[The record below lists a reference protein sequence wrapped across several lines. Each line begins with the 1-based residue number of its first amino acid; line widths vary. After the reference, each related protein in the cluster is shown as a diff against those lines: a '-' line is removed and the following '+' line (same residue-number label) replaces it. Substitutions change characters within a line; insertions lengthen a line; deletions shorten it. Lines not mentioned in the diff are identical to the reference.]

1 MTKATVLALALLAFW
16 GSATFAVED
25 DKDKEK
31 KPAAAIKMEF
41 KDAALDTVLEQLSDS
56 TGLIIV
62 KDGAI
67 DSRITIISKQ
77 AMNLEDA
84 ISLLNTVLKEKGFV
98 GIRTGKILKIVKLEE
113 AKKRNIPVHTGGD
126 PTKVEAN
133 DEVITQVIPI
143 KYVDAVQLKK
153 DFAPLMPSYADL
165 SANASSNNLIV
176 TDTGANMKRLLEI
189 ISALDTQTSTVAAVK
204 VFQLK
209 YASAAAAAKLITDVF
224 KPDNAG
230 QQQGNQ
236 GFFGGR
242 FRPQFGGGGFG
253 GAGGGGADGA
263 QDKEQGHQAQKVTA
277 SSDERT
283 NTVVVSASPETL
295 KVIEGIMK
303 DLDNNP
309 ATEQGVFM
317 YRLKNAQSRNL
328 EGVLNSLFG
337 GNTSS
342 SSRSQT
348 TQRTT
353 PGTGGGAT
361 RNNSGG
367 GGGSGFGATGG
378 SGGSGLGTST
388 TSANNGRATGFNQG
402 TGGGSVSGAGA
413 SGMAGDLTGQVFIV
427 ADNDSNSLMVLT
439 PSKNFDR
446 VKAVIAE
453 LDKPVRQVIIK
464 VLIAEVTHDKTHDV
478 GMDSSVLTNG
488 ALKNVL
494 TNFGVA
500 SQTTGAIAKVV
511 TGDVTIALRALET
524 EGKLEV
530 LSRPQI
536 VTSDNQTSNITVG
549 QEVPFI
555 VSSRTTDTG
564 QTVNTI
570 QYQDIGI
577 ILNVTAHIN
586 EEGLVIMDVAPEV
599 SSLTGTTV
607 PISETV
613 SAPVFAKRS
622 AQTRVGV
629 QDGQTV
635 VIGGLM
641 EDRKTDNNQ
650 GIPLLRNVPGIGLLF
665 GRRQRDKSKTELL
678 IFLTPHVAHE
688 PTSLEPMSADD
699 ADHLKLVPS
708 AVAPGTYEEHRDGLN
723 RGGPQIYSI
732 EHAPVELPIQKST
745 LPMPVPERP
754 LLRDG
759 PVVPDRPLLRDGPVV
774 PERPLLPERPY
785 RSEKP
790 VPDRPLLPEKVVPP
804 EKPVPEKPTLPE
816 KR

>member
-1 MTKATVLALALLAFW
+1 MKTVSVVTLAVLACW
-16 GSATFAVED
+16 GSATFAGED
-25 DKDKEK
+25 DK
-31 KPAAAIKMEF
+31 KPVVAVKMEF

-56 TGLIIV
+56 AGLTIV
-62 KDGAI
+62 KDAVI
-67 DSRITIISKQ
+67 DGRITIISKQ
-77 AMNLEDA
+77 SMNVDEA
-84 ISLLNTVLKEKGFV
+84 ITLLNTVLKEKGFV

-153 DFAPLMPSYADL
+153 DFAPLIPSYADL
-165 SANASSNNLIV
+165 SANATSNTLIV
-176 TDTGANMKRLLEI
+176 TDTGANIKRLLQI
-189 ISALDTQTSTVAAVK
+189 ISSLDTQTSTVADVR

-209 YASAAAAAKLITDVF
+209 YANAASAAKLINEIF
-224 KPDNAG
+224 KVDTNPQQNNQG
-230 QQQGNQ
+230 NFFQRIRQQQMGL
-236 GFFGGR
+236 
-242 FRPQFGGGGFG
+242 PD
-253 GAGGGGADGA
+253 AG
-263 QDKEQGHQAQKVTA
+263 QDKEQGHKPPKVTA

-283 NTVVVSASPETL
+283 NAVVVSAAPDTL
-295 KVIEGIMK
+295 KVIEGIVK
-303 DLDNNP
+303 DLDANP
-309 ATEQGVFM
+309 ASEQAVFI
-317 YRLKNAQSRNL
+317 YHLKNAQSRNL

-337 GNTSS
+337 SS
-342 SSRSQT
+342 GSSASRSPT
-348 TQRTT
+348 AARTT
-353 PGTGGGAT
+353 PGTGSGASRT
-361 RNNSGG
+361 NSG
-367 GGGSGFGATGG
+367 TG
-378 SGGSGLGTST
+378 GGSGLGATSNSGVGSSSSSNT
-388 TSANNGRATGFNQG
+388 NRATQGFNQG
-402 TGGGSVSGAGA
+402 AAGGTTAGGTSSVT
-413 SGMAGDLTGQVFIV
+413 GDLTGQVFIV

-446 VKAVIAE
+446 VKAVIAD

-464 VLIAEVTHDKTHDV
+464 VLIAEVTHDKTSDV
-478 GMDSSVLTNG
+478 GTDSSVLTNG

-500 SQTTGAIAKVV
+500 SQTTGAIAKVL

-530 LSRPQI
+530 LSRPSI
-536 VTSDNQTSNITVG
+536 VASDNQTSNITVG

-586 EEGLVIMDVAPEV
+586 EDGLVIMDVAPEV

-613 SAPVFAKRS
+613 NAPVFAKRS

-641 EDRKTDNNQ
+641 EDKKTENNQ
-650 GIPLLRNVPGIGLLF
+650 GIPVLRNIPGLGLLF
-665 GRRQRDKSKTELL
+665 GRKQKDKSKTELL

-688 PTSLEPMSADD
+688 PCALEPMSQAD
-699 ADHLKLVPS
+699 ALHLKLIPK
-708 AVAPGTYEEHRDGLN
+708 AIKPGTYEEHREGLE
-723 RGGPQIYSI
+723 RGGPQIISPVLPDG
-732 EHAPVELPIQKST
+732 EPVELK
-745 LPMPVPERP
+745 R
-754 LLRDG
+754 
-759 PVVPDRPLLRDGPVV
+759 
-774 PERPLLPERPY
+774 
-785 RSEKP
+785 
-790 VPDRPLLPEKVVPP
+790 PEK
-804 EKPVPEKPTLPE
+804 K
-816 KR
+816 

>member
-1 MTKATVLALALLAFW
+1 MKTVSVVTLAVLACW

-25 DKDKEK
+25 DK
-31 KPAAAIKMEF
+31 KPVVAVKMEF

-56 TGLIIV
+56 AGLTIV
-62 KDGAI
+62 KDAVI
-67 DSRITIISKQ
+67 DGRITIISKQ
-77 AMNLEDA
+77 SMNVDEA
-84 ISLLNTVLKEKGFV
+84 ITLLNTVLKEKGFV
-98 GIRTGKILKIVKLEE
+98 GIRTGKILKIVKLDE

-153 DFAPLMPSYADL
+153 DFAPLIPSYADL
-165 SANASSNNLIV
+165 SANATSNTLIV
-176 TDTGANMKRLLEI
+176 TDTGANIKRLLQI
-189 ISALDTQTSTVAAVK
+189 IASLDTQTSTVADVK

-209 YASAAAAAKLITDVF
+209 YANAASAAKLINEIF
-224 KPDNAG
+224 KSDTNPQQNNQANLFQRIR
-230 QQQGNQ
+230 QQQMGLPD
-236 GFFGGR
+236 GG
-242 FRPQFGGGGFG
+242 
-253 GAGGGGADGA
+253 
-263 QDKEQGHQAQKVTA
+263 QDKEQGHKPPKVTA

-283 NTVVVSASPETL
+283 NAVVVSAAPDTL
-295 KVIEGIMK
+295 KVIEGIVK
-303 DLDNNP
+303 DLDANP
-309 ATEQGVFM
+309 ASEQAVFI

-328 EGVLNSLFG
+328 ESVLNSLFG
-337 GNTSS
+337 
-342 SSRSQT
+342 
-348 TQRTT
+348 
-353 PGTGGGAT
+353 
-361 RNNSGG
+361 
-367 GGGSGFGATGG
+367 
-378 SGGSGLGTST
+378 SGGSSGSRSSAPQRANAGNGTNVARTNSGFSSGANASSGANLGGNNN
-388 TSANNGRATGFNQG
+388 ANRAAQGFNQG
-402 TGGGSVSGAGA
+402 A
-413 SGMAGDLTGQVFIV
+413 SGGTSAGGTSSVTGDLTGQVFIV

-446 VKAVIAE
+446 VKSVIAD

-464 VLIAEVTHDKTHDV
+464 VLIAEVTHDKTSDV
-478 GMDSSVLTNG
+478 GTDSSVLTNG

-500 SQTTGAIAKVV
+500 SQTTGAIAKVL

-530 LSRPQI
+530 LSRPSI
-536 VTSDNQTSNITVG
+536 VASDNQTSNITVG

-586 EEGLVIMDVAPEV
+586 EDGLVIMDVAPEV

-613 SAPVFAKRS
+613 NAPVFAKRS

-641 EDRKTDNNQ
+641 EDKKTENNQ
-650 GIPLLRNVPGIGLLF
+650 GIPVLRKIPGLGLLF
-665 GRRQRDKSKTELL
+665 GRKQKDKSKTELL

-688 PTSLEPMSADD
+688 PCALEPMSQAD
-699 ADHLKLVPS
+699 AEHLKLIPKAIKS
-708 AVAPGTYEEHRDGLN
+708 GTYEEHREGLE
-723 RGGPQIYSI
+723 RGAPQIISPVLPNG
-732 EHAPVELPIQKST
+732 EPVEIKQ
-745 LPMPVPERP
+745 
-754 LLRDG
+754 
-759 PVVPDRPLLRDGPVV
+759 
-774 PERPLLPERPY
+774 
-785 RSEKP
+785 
-790 VPDRPLLPEKVVPP
+790 PEK
-804 EKPVPEKPTLPE
+804 K
-816 KR
+816 

>member
-1 MTKATVLALALLAFW
+1 MKMVSVVTLAVLACWSSAAFA
-16 GSATFAVED
+16 GED
-25 DKDKEK
+25 DK
-31 KPAAAIKMEF
+31 KPAVAVKMEF

-56 TGLIIV
+56 AGLTIV
-62 KDGAI
+62 KDAVIEG
-67 DSRITIISKQ
+67 RITIISKQ
-77 AMNLEDA
+77 SMNVDEA
-84 ISLLNTVLKEKGFV
+84 ITLLNTVLKEKGFV

-153 DFAPLMPSYADL
+153 DFAPLIPSYADL
-165 SANASSNNLIV
+165 SANATSNTLIV
-176 TDTGANMKRLLEI
+176 TDTGANIKRLLQI
-189 ISALDTQTSTVAAVK
+189 ISSLDTQTSTVADVK

-209 YASAAAAAKLITDVF
+209 YANAASAAKLINEIF
-224 KPDNAG
+224 KVDTGN
-230 QQQGNQ
+230 QQQNQ
-236 GFFGGR
+236 GNFFQRIRQQQMGLPDGG
-242 FRPQFGGGGFG
+242 
-253 GAGGGGADGA
+253 
-263 QDKEQGHQAQKVTA
+263 QDKEQAHKPPKVTA

-283 NTVVVSASPETL
+283 NAVVVSAAPDTL
-295 KVIEGIMK
+295 KVIEGIVK
-303 DLDNNP
+303 DLDANP
-309 ATEQGVFM
+309 ASEQAVFI

-337 GNTSS
+337 SGSTG
-342 SSRSQT
+342 SRSST
-348 TQRTT
+348 TQRTNA
-353 PGTGGGAT
+353 GTGTNVART
-361 RNNSGG
+361 NSGFSSG
-367 GGGSGFGATGG
+367 ANASSGPNLGGSGN
-378 SGGSGLGTST
+378 
-388 TSANNGRATGFNQG
+388 ANRATQGFNQG
-402 TGGGSVSGAGA
+402 TSGTSAGGTSSVT
-413 SGMAGDLTGQVFIV
+413 GDLTGQVFIV

-446 VKAVIAE
+446 VKSVIAD

-464 VLIAEVTHDKTHDV
+464 VLIAEVTHDKTSDV
-478 GMDSSVLTNG
+478 GTDSSVLTNG

-500 SQTTGAIAKVV
+500 SQTTGAIAKVI

-530 LSRPQI
+530 LSRPSI
-536 VTSDNQTSNITVG
+536 VASDNQTSNITVG

-555 VSSRTTDTG
+555 VSTRTTDTG

-586 EEGLVIMDVAPEV
+586 EDGLVIMDVAPEV

-613 SAPVFAKRS
+613 NAPVFAKRS

-641 EDRKTDNNQ
+641 EDKKTENNQ
-650 GIPLLRNVPGIGLLF
+650 GIPVLRKIPGLGLLF
-665 GRRQRDKSKTELL
+665 GRKQKDKSKTELL

-688 PTSLEPMSADD
+688 PCALEPMSQAD
-699 ADHLKLVPS
+699 AQHLKLIPD
-708 AVAPGTYEEHRDGLN
+708 AIKPGTYEEHREGLE
-723 RGGPQIYSI
+723 RGGVQII
-732 EHAPVELPIQKST
+732 APVLPTEKPVELK
-745 LPMPVPERP
+745 
-754 LLRDG
+754 
-759 PVVPDRPLLRDGPVV
+759 
-774 PERPLLPERPY
+774 
-785 RSEKP
+785 
-790 VPDRPLLPEKVVPP
+790 LPEK
-804 EKPVPEKPTLPE
+804 K
-816 KR
+816 